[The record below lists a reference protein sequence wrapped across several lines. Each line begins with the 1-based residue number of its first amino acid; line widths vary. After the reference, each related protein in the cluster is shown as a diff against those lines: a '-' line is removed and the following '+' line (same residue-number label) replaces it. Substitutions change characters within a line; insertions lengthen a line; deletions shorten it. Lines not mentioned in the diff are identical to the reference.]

1 MKHLLPPL
9 FAVLA
14 STAGTAWGCHDAG
27 MPTTDVITATAV
39 AFTLSFG
46 AAFVAMV
53 LASRPRPLQRDP
65 AS

>member
-1 MKHLLPPL
+1 MKHLLPPA

-14 STAGTAWGCHDAG
+14 STAGTAWGCDAAG
-27 MPTTDVITATAV
+27 MPTTEVIIAGAL

-46 AAFVAMV
+46 ATFVAV
-53 LASRPRPLQRDP
+53 LLANGPRRLQRDP